1 MAGMAP
7 PHDTA
12 PDATPTRLAD
22 LVAALSLAIDL
33 ASGQPP
39 EHTLRTCLL
48 SVELARRSG
57 VGADELGE
65 VYDVALLRFA
75 GVTAA
80 AAETAASVGD
90 DLAFTSGMGPAFLGS
105 APEQLRA
112 AMRSSGAGDAAGM
125 RVRHRVRALW
135 SRHDIGRAVAAQ
147 CEAAQQFARR
157 LGLAERT
164 VASLGV
170 AFERWD
176 GRGAPGHLAADEIP
190 ASVRVA
196 TVARD
201 IDLWQQVGGAEAAA
215 AVVNARAGRGYDPT
229 VAAAFLL
236 APEEVLEATS
246 SADVWEAVLGLEP
259 EPQRCVRA
267 DELDRVL
274 GVFAD
279 FADLKSPWLRGH
291 SAGVAQ
297 LAGQAAR
304 TVGLDE
310 LTARRVRRAG
320 LLHDLGRVAVANT
333 VWDHPG
339 ALTAG
344 DQEQIRQH
352 PYLAERIL
360 NRSAA
365 LAPLAR
371 LAAEHHER
379 SDGSGYPRGSR
390 HLDHGVAEALLAAAD
405 TFHALTEPRPHR
417 PALTAPRAG
426 EHLVR
431 EVAAGRLPREA
442 VEAVLVAAERAPPP
456 RRRGVWPAGL
466 TDREV
471 DVLRLVVR
479 GESHRQ
485 IAADLGL
492 ASRVV
497 AAHVNEVYDKLGVHT
512 RAGAALF
519 AMHHGL
525 LA

>member
-1 MAGMAP
+1 MAGTAP
-7 PHDTA
+7 PHA
-12 PDATPTRLAD
+12 PEATPTRLAD

-48 SVELARRSG
+48 AVELARRSG
-57 VGADELGE
+57 VGDDDLRE

-90 DLAFTSGMGPAFLGS
+90 DRVFTSGMGPAFLGS
-105 APEQLRA
+105 GSEQLRA
-112 AMRSSGAGDAAGM
+112 AMRSSGAGDPAGLRM
-125 RVRHRVRALW
+125 RHRVRALW
-135 SRHDIGRAVAAQ
+135 SRHDIARALAAQ

-157 LGLAERT
+157 LGMPQRT
-164 VASLGV
+164 VDALGV
-170 AFERWD
+170 SFERWD
-176 GRGAPGHLAADEIP
+176 GRGAPGDVADEEIP
-190 ASVRVA
+190 AAVRVA

-201 IDLWQQVGGAEAAA
+201 IELWERVGGTDAAT
-215 AVVNARAGRGYDPT
+215 AVVGTRAGRGYDPT

-236 APEEVLEATS
+236 APQDVLQVAATS
-246 SADVWEAVLGLEP
+246 DAWRDVLDVEP
-259 EPQRCVRA
+259 EPLRWVEPGTL
-267 DELDRVL
+267 DEVL

-291 SAGVAQ
+291 SAGVAD
-297 LAGQAAR
+297 LAGQAAH
-304 TVGLDE
+304 TAGLDE
-310 LTARRVRRAG
+310 LSVRRVQRAG
-320 LLHDLGRVAVANT
+320 LIHDLGRVAVANT
-333 VWDHPG
+333 VWDRPG
-339 ALTAG
+339 GLTPD
-344 DQEQIRQH
+344 DQQQIQQH

-360 NRSAA
+360 GRSAA

-371 LAAEHHER
+371 LAAAHHER

-390 HLDHGVAEALLAAAD
+390 MPDRATAEALLAAAD
-405 TFHALTEPRPHR
+405 IFHALTEPRPHR
-417 PALTAPRAG
+417 PALSAPRAG

-431 EVAAGRLPREA
+431 EVAAGRLPRDA

-479 GESHRQ
+479 GESHRD
-485 IAADLGL
+485 IAASLGL

-497 AAHVNEVYDKLGVHT
+497 ATHVNDMYDKLGVQT